1 LVHSFHSI
9 ELLSLLQL
17 SITKHF
23 LFMMQIKSLNELNKV
38 VLPTEEELEAY
49 NNRDEGCISPLAGN
63 GPLQFDWNS
72 NDQHPFNQEA
82 LDILVEDFLRVVKSG
97 WYHDKKQDLQIPKDL
112 LDREYV
118 FEAATQHFTY
128 VKNSYKTKVKHPDAN
143 RDQLK
148 KAQQTRSRRKTIVRL
163 IFLIPCPVDSQYHS
177 QQLHNNRAEV
187 VRDEPELKRHSKL
200 MLRMG
205 RDGASSDESDGSS
218 DGCRHVVRPVWRSS
232 QLTTFVRGLDAEIE
246 QRKKPVLGQKR
257 KTRSRRVFRKVDSPE
272 RVNQNAK
279 APLDLPRNC
288 YDEDWYNSLH
298 PCMQRRLR
306 RQETDYDFNTGTGMD
321 DMDDA
326 MISAEM
332 DDMDDDVDDDEELY
346 MEW

>member
-1 LVHSFHSI
+1 
-9 ELLSLLQL
+9 
-17 SITKHF
+17 
-23 LFMMQIKSLNELNKV
+23 MMQIKSLNELNKV

-205 RDGASSDESDGSS
+205 RDGASSDE
-218 DGCRHVVRPVWRSS
+218 
-232 QLTTFVRGLDAEIE
+232 